1 MDKVDELIMDL
12 QQTIM
17 GFIGL
22 SCAILGWFA
31 RELYNATQ
39 ALRKDLSA
47 LEVKLSADYVRYDR
61 LQDAMKPIMDS
72 LHEIKIAM
80 QSKVDK

>member
-1 MDKVDELIMDL
+1 MSLE
-12 QQTIM
+12 QTI
-17 GFIGL
+17 IGL
-22 SCAILGWFA
+22 IGLTCGVLGWFA
-31 RELYNATQ
+31 RELYTATQ
-39 ALRKDLSA
+39 SLRRDLSA

-72 LHEIKIAM
+72 LHEIKIAL